1 MSAFATFFARL
12 AEASFSRKEFLIMAS
27 SNTPA
32 RAPERL
38 PETNTTPR
46 STWPRLEKKTTRFV
60 IKIGGVI
67 PT

>member
-1 MSAFATFFARL
+1 
-12 AEASFSRKEFLIMAS
+12 MAA

-32 RAPERL
+32 RAPERQ
-38 PETNTTPR
+38 PETNATPR
-46 STWPRLEKKTTRFV
+46 TTWPRPEKKTTRFV